1 MNFSFKED
9 PRREKSLFDAFRT
22 MKQTR
27 VEVGLP
33 ASAPVRS
40 RWLLALH
47 ERGAPGAHIPPRP
60 VVAPALAQESTR
72 GAMAE
77 GLLAACKAAAQGDS
91 EGIASGF
98 AQAGQAGAD
107 GIRAYIDA
115 SISPANSPVTV
126 SGGWVYNRV
135 AKVSVPVGGK
145 GFNLP
150 LVETGELYHS
160 FGYEI
165 KKR

>member
-1 MNFSFKED
+1 MEALRYLSSHQAD
-9 PRREKSLFDAFRT
+9 
-22 MKQTR
+22 
-27 VEVGLP
+27 VGLP
-33 ASAPVRS
+33 ASASGRS
-40 RWLLALH
+40 RFLLGIH
-47 ERGAPGAHIPPRP
+47 ERGSPIMRIPTRP
-60 VVAPALAQESTR
+60 VIRPALQQASTR
-72 GAMAE
+72 SAMTAALME
-77 GLLAACKAAAQGDS
+77 GFSAAMEGDTEGAAAAL
-91 EGIASGF
+91 EA
-98 AQAGQAGAD
+98 AGQAGAD